1 MNHKLKK
8 LKLKAKNN
16 WPIVAI
22 LLLAFILRLY
32 RLSYPLL
39 DWHSFRQADTASVT
53 KEYLKNDQLDLLHPQ
68 YHDLSNIQSGLDNSE
83 GYRMVEFPFIN
94 ALIAQFL
101 RLSQRL
107 GFNFNLVIVSRLFSI
122 IASLFAIYCLYRL
135 IELIDNRKLALF
147 SALIY
152 AILPFAVYYG
162 RAVLPEPFML
172 AFSLLSLWQWAEY
185 CQKSSLAEN
194 NLKKGRVLHYLLAL
208 LALALASLLKPF
220 VVFLA
225 PVYLA
230 IAWHYLGKGLFKKIP
245 IYLLPILAFVPLLLW
260 RQWISNFPEGIPASA
275 WLFNNN
281 NIRLRPAW
289 WRWLFY
295 ERLTKLLLGYTGI
308 ILLIVNLFKR
318 DPKRIIYA
326 AWWLGIISYFIVIA
340 SGNIQH
346 DYYQNLLIPILAI
359 SVARGSLILQEK
371 FSNKALGTL
380 LILVIISSSIL
391 LSAQQIASYFN
402 VNTWE
407 YVEAGEAVN
416 RLTDRNALVIAPAM
430 GDTAFLFQTNRRG
443 WPIGYNIE
451 DKIAR
456 GATIY
461 VSINDDSERRALT
474 DRYEILETGKRYLI
488 LDLTQ
493 EKK

>member
-22 LLLAFILRLY
+22 LLLAFVLRLY
-32 RLSYPLL
+32 RLHYPLL

-53 KEYLKNDQLDLLHPQ
+53 REYLKNDQLDLLHPQ
-68 YHDLSNIQSGLDNSE
+68 YQDLSDIQSGLDNPE
-83 GYRMVEFPFIN
+83 GYRMVELPFIN

-107 GFNFNLVIVSRLFSI
+107 GFNFDLVIVSRLFSI

-185 CQKSSLAEN
+185 CQKSSLAKN
-194 NLKKGRVLHYLLAL
+194 NLKKGRVPHYLLAV

-260 RQWISNFPEGIPASA
+260 RQWISSFPEGIPASA

-308 ILLIVNLFKR
+308 ILLVANLFKSDR
-318 DPKRIIYA
+318 SRLIYA
-326 AWWLGIISYFIVIA
+326 AWWLGIISYFVVIA

-359 SVARGSLILQEK
+359 SIARGSLILQGK
-371 FSNKALGTL
+371 FFNKALGTL
-380 LILVIISSSIL
+380 LISVIISSSIL
-391 LSAQQIASYFN
+391 LSAQQIHGFFN

-407 YVEAGEAVN
+407 YAEAGEAVD
-416 RLTDRNALVIAPAM
+416 RLTDKNALVIAPGM
-430 GDTAFLFQTNRRG
+430 SDTAFLFQTNRRG
-443 WPIGYNIE
+443 WPIGNDIE

-461 VSINDDSERRALT
+461 VSINDDSERRALV
-474 DRYEILETGKRYLI
+474 DKYEILETGARYLI